1 MPAPT
6 TLALSQADIL
16 WIAVVFGLAVAS
28 AVLPWVNAELL
39 LLAVAAPLTSTTAL
53 LIAVLAVTV
62 GQVSGKSALYWL
74 ARCARLRMPARLN
87 PTISRWRRRQE
98 QQPAAALAMML
109 VSATVGMPPF
119 YLTTLAAGV
128 LRIAF
133 GTFLAAALLGRLL
146 HFAVIATVPGLVGG
160 WLR

>member
-6 TLALSQADIL
+6 TLALSEADIV
-16 WIAVVFGLAVAS
+16 WIAAVFGLAVAS
-28 AVLPWVNAELL
+28 AVLPWVNAELML
-39 LLAVAAPLTSTTAL
+39 LTVAAPITSTTVL

-62 GQVSGKSALYWL
+62 GQVCGKSALYWL
-74 ARCARLRMPARLN
+74 VRCARLPLPARLD

-98 QQPAAALAMML
+98 QRPAATFAMML
-109 VSATVGMPPF
+109 VSATFGMPPF
-119 YLTTLAAGV
+119 YLATLASGV

-146 HFAVIATVPGLVGG
+146 HFGVIAAVPGLVGG